1 MLKRNIYFENEL
13 INKVGIDR
21 IVLKKVILRKIDEEV
36 LEKALIRCAIRY
48 DNELIDGRQFY
59 TTDCGEKFCFLKI
72 DDNELGTLNFG
83 VKNDR
88 YGIYQFSPKEMWNDT
103 NLMNFS
109 ALEMHAFIAI
119 AAIKFKEK
127 YGLDVDFDWAE
138 IREIELNTTFA
149 TKHKFSAYRRAIT
162 VMLFIMPYLKKDDVR
177 SEKYR
182 KPEEKLISSETVYN
196 KQLSIC
202 VYNKTKEMELSIKRT
217 GEMLV
222 YDDNGV
228 IVDNDLMRI
237 EAKIKTPDSVAK
249 RFHGKKRL
257 QDLDDTLITQVFEEI
272 FKYYFEDPY
281 ERWKK
286 KNKENLR
293 KIVRQEMKENRNWKI
308 GVLEE
313 LRNLEQLT
321 SIPVLLEMND
331 LYDIIDEFPD
341 PSRHVGRRKRGFKLR
356 KNDVFLECDHQKYI
370 EILESVK
377 FAIKNTK
384 DTI

>member
-1 MLKRNIYFENEL
+1 MKRNIYYENAL

-21 IVLKKVILRKIDEEV
+21 LVLKKVILRKIDEEV
-36 LEKALIRCAIRY
+36 LKKALIRCAIRY
-48 DNELIDGRQFY
+48 DNELIEGRQFY
-59 TTDCGEKFCFLKI
+59 TTDSGEKFCFLKI
-72 DDNELGTLNFG
+72 DDNELGTLTFG

-88 YGIYQFSPKEMWNDT
+88 YGIYQLSPKEMWDDT
-103 NLMNFS
+103 NLVNFS
-109 ALEMHAFIAI
+109 ALEIHAFIAVTT
-119 AAIKFKEK
+119 IKLKEK

-149 TKHKFSAYRRAIT
+149 TKYKFSAYRRAIA

-177 SEKYR
+177 SEKYKR
-182 KPEEKLISSETVYN
+182 IDEKLISSETVYN

-202 VYNKTKEMELSIKRT
+202 VYNKTKEMELAIKRT

-228 IVDNDLMRI
+228 IVENDLMRI
-237 EAKIKTPDSVAK
+237 EAKIKTPDSVTK

-257 QDLDDTLITQVFEEI
+257 QVLDDTLITQVFEEI

-293 KIVRQEMKENRNWKI
+293 KIVRQEMKETRNWKM
-308 GVLEE
+308 GVLAE

-321 SIPVLLEMND
+321 CIPVLLEMND

-356 KNDVFLECDHQKYI
+356 KNDVFLEGDHQKYI

>member
-1 MLKRNIYFENEL
+1 MNRRIYYDGAL
-13 INKVGIDR
+13 INKIGIDR
-21 IVLKKVILRKIDEEV
+21 IVIKKVV
-36 LEKALIRCAIRY
+36 LKEINAEKLDTALTCCAIHY
-48 DNELIDGRQFY
+48 DKVIVEGRQFY
-59 TTDCGEKFCFLKI
+59 LTEKDNKFNYLKI
-72 DDNELGTLNFG
+72 DDNELGTLTFG
-83 VKNDR
+83 VKNKQ
-88 YGIYQFSPKEMWNDT
+88 YGIYQFSPKEMWGGT
-103 NLMNFS
+103 NLVNYS
-109 ALEMHAFIAI
+109 AKEIHEFIEDAK
-119 AAIKFKEK
+119 IKLKDK
-127 YGLDVDFDWAE
+127 YGLEVDFDDSE

-182 KPEEKLISSETVYN
+182 KTEEKLISSETVYN

-202 VYNKTKEMELSIKRT
+202 VYNKTKEMELAIKRT

-228 IVDNDLMRI
+228 IVENDLMRI
-237 EAKIKTPDSVAK
+237 EAKIKTPDSVTK

-286 KNKENLR
+286 KNKDNLR
-293 KIVRQEMKENRNWKI
+293 KIVRQEMKETRNWKI
-308 GVLEE
+308 GVLDE

-321 SIPVLLEMND
+321 CIPVLLEMND

-370 EILESVK
+370 EILENVK